1 MNNPSP
7 TISSSTDLV
16 LQLAGGD
23 RNGQLLPVSTAKCLL
38 SSLIADKAEA
48 EKYRC
53 AIFRGEKGVAF
64 RSYSELVLVNGT
76 KTSVQWLKEGDT
88 IQLTPELDVVVKQ
101 LGTFEP
107 NKGTKAPLPT
117 ERKDVNTIAM
127 DSATETPE
135 AAPVAS
141 NDDQHV
147 DQRMDALSDKL
158 TSLVDAASESGT
170 VAATAGLTNQPAP
183 TLEITPGEGPL
194 SDEKIASASSEIQD
208 YLDKALTSTGAVA
221 PDAPADFA
229 TATTDSR
236 RIEATVE
243 FPVTPETTPAETTP
257 AEATPAEASNA
268 SEDSSDSDAAKLR
281 KEEVTNSL
289 NRLLSETSQSPAGRV
304 AQPSDITAKDQSSD
318 ATKSDSVLLPEPTQ
332 PTTLEADELLASA
345 AQSPTATQPAA
356 TETVEAK
363 PTVDAPKA
371 QSLDF
376 LKSLGIDAEGLGLS
390 ETPAQSSQTPA
401 QSSQTPAQ
409 ENTTPDF
416 TQPSQEDSP
425 SSVLPSADE
434 IIASAAAMGSVV
446 ATDSVDTAEVV
457 AEEETSEPVA
467 EPKKAESVADVLAR
481 MQNVGSLDS
490 FSMDG
495 PTEETSPEP
504 VASVET
510 EAAAPKPQ
518 VSETIVAD
526 AAMETESGGGDE
538 DGSVED
544 YMSKLLNRM
553 RSGEGSDSSEED
565 SDVVKPAPKQEVAE
579 KTAIVET
586 AAPEQTQKKLTAEQ
600 FVPKQKAVR
609 MESFDSLRE
618 IANNSNRLAIQDHL
632 ANQRKVSTQTKL
644 QLALIGFGF
653 GILFFL
659 MSCVFSSQISIS
671 GIICGIAFVICGLG
685 FGKLYRDEQKLDAS
699 IIQAQ
704 KAKAS

>member
-1 MNNPSP
+1 
-7 TISSSTDLV
+7 
-16 LQLAGGD
+16 
-23 RNGQLLPVSTAKCLL
+23 
-38 SSLIADKAEA
+38 
-48 EKYRC
+48 
-53 AIFRGEKGVAF
+53 
-64 RSYSELVLVNGT
+64 
-76 KTSVQWLKEGDT
+76 
-88 IQLTPELDVVVKQ
+88 
-101 LGTFEP
+101 
-107 NKGTKAPLPT
+107 
-117 ERKDVNTIAM
+117 
-127 DSATETPE
+127 
-135 AAPVAS
+135 
-141 NDDQHV
+141 
-147 DQRMDALSDKL
+147 
-158 TSLVDAASESGT
+158 
-170 VAATAGLTNQPAP
+170 
-183 TLEITPGEGPL
+183 
-194 SDEKIASASSEIQD
+194 
-208 YLDKALTSTGAVA
+208 
-221 PDAPADFA
+221 
-229 TATTDSR
+229 
-236 RIEATVE
+236 
-243 FPVTPETTPAETTP
+243 
-257 AEATPAEASNA
+257 
-268 SEDSSDSDAAKLR
+268 
-281 KEEVTNSL
+281 
-289 NRLLSETSQSPAGRV
+289 
-304 AQPSDITAKDQSSD
+304 
-318 ATKSDSVLLPEPTQ
+318 
-332 PTTLEADELLASA
+332 
-345 AQSPTATQPAA
+345 
-356 TETVEAK
+356 
-363 PTVDAPKA
+363 
-371 QSLDF
+371 
-376 LKSLGIDAEGLGLS
+376 
-390 ETPAQSSQTPA
+390 
-401 QSSQTPAQ
+401 
-409 ENTTPDF
+409 
-416 TQPSQEDSP
+416 
-425 SSVLPSADE
+425 
-434 IIASAAAMGSVV
+434 MGSVV

-457 AEEETSEPVA
+457 AEKETSESVA

>member
-1 MNNPSP
+1 MNTPSP

-16 LQLAGGD
+16 LQLSGGD

-48 EKYRC
+48 ETYRC

-88 IQLTPELDVVVKQ
+88 IQLTPELNVVVKQ
-101 LGTFEP
+101 LGTFTP
-107 NKGTKAPLPT
+107 TKVKKTSLPT
-117 ERKDVNTIAM
+117 SREDVNTIAM

-141 NDDQHV
+141 KSDQPV
-147 DQRMDALSDKL
+147 DQRINALSDTL

-170 VAATAGLTNQPAP
+170 AAAAAGLTNQPTP
-183 TLEITPGEGPL
+183 TLEITPGDGAL
-194 SDEKIASASSEIQD
+194 SDEKMAEASSDIQN
-208 YLDKALTSTGAVA
+208 YLDKALASTGAVA
-221 PDAPADFA
+221 PTTSADSA

-236 RIEATVE
+236 HTEATVG
-243 FPVTPETTPAETTP
+243 FPVTP
-257 AEATPAEASNA
+257 EATPAEAANA
-268 SEDSSDSDAAKLR
+268 PEDSSENDAAKRLR

-289 NRLLSETSQSPAGRV
+289 NRLLSESSQSPASRV
-304 AQPSDITAKDQSSD
+304 GQPSDITAKDQSSD

-345 AQSPTATQPAA
+345 AQSPTARQPAA
-356 TETVEAK
+356 TETVEAT
-363 PTVDAPKA
+363 PTGDAPKA

-390 ETPAQSSQTPA
+390 SETPASRE
-401 QSSQTPAQ
+401 TPAQ
-409 ENTTPDF
+409 ENTTPDL
-416 TQPSQEDSP
+416 TQPAQEDSP
-425 SSVLPSADE
+425 SSALPSADE
-434 IIASAAAMGSVV
+434 IIASATAMGSVV
-446 ATDSVDTAEVV
+446 ATDSDSVDSAEEV
-457 AEEETSEPVA
+457 AEEETSAPAA

-495 PTEETSPEP
+495 PTEDPSPEP
-504 VASVET
+504 VASVVA
-510 EAAAPKPQ
+510 EAAAPTPQ
-518 VSETIVAD
+518 VSETIIAD
-526 AAMETESGGGDE
+526 TEMDSESGGDE

-553 RSGEGSDSSEED
+553 RSGEGTDSSEED
-565 SDVVKPAPKQEVAE
+565 GEDSNAVKPAPKQEVAN
-579 KTAIVET
+579 KTVVAET
-586 AAPEQTQKKLTAEQ
+586 AAPEQSQKTLTAEQ

-659 MSCVFSSQISIS
+659 MSCVFSSQISVS

-704 KAKAS
+704 KAKG